1 MDDPLR
7 LVGQLFPAPCHDY
20 LYLVGGSVRD
30 RLLGRPGRDLDL
42 VTTLDPSV
50 LQRLGFRPVQG
61 RTTSLIW
68 FLALPGEGTVE
79 VTLLPE
85 GSSLAD
91 DLRRRDFTMNALAL
105 TPDGRLLD
113 PLNGRRD
120 LEQRRVRSC
129 SDTCFRD
136 DPLRLFR
143 ALRFEAEGWRMTPET
158 LALAGQPEVLNGLE
172 GMPVERF
179 SRELVKALAG
189 TEPERFFSGMAAL
202 GAGRHWL
209 PELFAMPA
217 VPAGP
222 PEYHPEG
229 DLLTHSLQVLQRT
242 ATLTPD
248 PLARFCGLLHDLG
261 KLQSDPAHYPRH
273 HGHDEAGFDPARRL
287 CRRLRLPTAWGR
299 ALAWSCRLHT
309 RMNRWP
315 ELRDATRLKTARQA
329 DQAGI
334 AAILPLVSAADKAGT
349 TVPPD
354 WGLTLATARLNA
366 AGLGVGEERLAVLPP
381 EQRETFLLQRRIERL
396 RAAAG
401 REENENENGVR

>member
-1 MDDPLR
+1 MDDPLI
-7 LVGQLFPAPCHDY
+7 LVGQLFPAVCHDR

-61 RTTSLIW
+61 RTTALIW

-91 DLRRRDFTMNALAL
+91 DLQRRDFTVNALAM
-105 TPDGRLLD
+105 TPAGRVLD

-120 LEQRRVRSC
+120 LELRRVRAC
-129 SDTCFRD
+129 SESCFRD

-143 ALRFEAEGWRMTPET
+143 ALRFEADGWRMTPET
-158 LALAGQPEVLNGLE
+158 LALAGRAEVIAALE
-172 GMPVERF
+172 AIPVERF

-189 TEPERFFSGMAAL
+189 TEPERFFSGMVEV
-202 GAGRHWL
+202 GAGQQWL

-222 PEYHPEG
+222 PEHHPEG
-229 DLLTHSLQVLQRT
+229 DLLTHSLQVLQRV
-242 ATLTPD
+242 ADLTPD

-261 KLQSDPAHYPRH
+261 KLRSDPDRYPRH

-287 CRRLRLPTAWGR
+287 CRRLRLPAAWGR
-299 ALAWSCRLHT
+299 ALAWTCRLHT
-309 RMNRWP
+309 RMNCWP
-315 ELRDATRLKTARQA
+315 ELRDATKIRVARQA
-329 DQAGI
+329 AQAGI
-334 AAILPLVSAADKAGT
+334 AAILPLVSAADKPGN
-349 TVPPD
+349 TVAPD
-354 WGLTLATARLNA
+354 WPRTLATALLNA
-366 AGLGVGEERLAVLPP
+366 DGLGVAAERLAALPP

-396 RAAAG
+396 R
-401 REENENENGVR
+401 EERHGTEKNETGVR